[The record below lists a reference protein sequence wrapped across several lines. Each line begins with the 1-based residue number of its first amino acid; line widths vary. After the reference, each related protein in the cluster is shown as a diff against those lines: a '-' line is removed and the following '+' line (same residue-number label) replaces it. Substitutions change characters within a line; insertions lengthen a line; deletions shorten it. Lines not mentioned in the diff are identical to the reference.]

1 MKIVTDRKHII
12 GNSSPRRA
20 NDRGFTLIELL
31 IGMTILTFGLLGIAA
46 MFPMGYFV
54 VSDAGKM
61 TMTLTGTRQILE
73 DVRSVPFQNLGNL
86 NGFDTN
92 NAATLPAAN
101 PERDIARRWR
111 YALAGEGSGFTF
123 TTAEKA
129 AWTRLTTTAASP
141 NSNTSMTSV
150 FGGRGVI
157 SVVAQTATLSRITI
171 TITIPGRTKTVNIA
185 TLVSRM

>member
-1 MKIVTDRKHII
+1 MNIVTDRKHII
-12 GNSSPRRA
+12 GSASPRRA
-20 NDRGFTLIELL
+20 KNHGFTLIELL

-111 YALAGEGSGFTF
+111 YALAGEGNGFTF
-123 TTAEKA
+123 TIAEKA

>member
-1 MKIVTDRKHII
+1 MNIVKARKHTIEDAAH
-12 GNSSPRRA
+12 SRTRE
-20 NDRGFTLIELL
+20 RGFTLIELL
-31 IGMTILTFGLLGIAA
+31 IGMTILTFGLLGIAT

-73 DVRSVPFQNLGNL
+73 DVRSVPFANLANL

-92 NAATLPAAN
+92 NSATLPAAN

-111 YALAGEGSGFTF
+111 YALAGEGNGFTY
-123 TTAEKA
+123 TAAEKS
-129 AWTRLTTTAASP
+129 AWTRLTTTVGSP
-141 NSNTSMTSV
+141 NSNTSMTSG
-150 FGGRGVI
+150 FGARGVI
-157 SVVAQTATLSRITI
+157 SVVAQTPTLSRISI

>member
-1 MKIVTDRKHII
+1 MNIVTDPKHSIENA
-12 GNSSPRRA
+12 GDRRS
-20 NDRGFTLIELL
+20 DRGFTLIELL
-31 IGMTILTFGLLGIAA
+31 IGMTILTFGLLGIAS

-54 VSDAGKM
+54 VNDAGKM
-61 TMTLTGTRQILE
+61 TMALTGTRQILE
-73 DVRSVPFQNLGNL
+73 DVRSVPFANLANL

-92 NAATLPAAN
+92 NSATLPAAN
-101 PERDIARRWR
+101 PEREIARRWR
-111 YALAGEGSGFTF
+111 YALAGEGNGFTF
-123 TTAEKA
+123 TAAEKA

-150 FGGRGVI
+150 FGGRGSI
-157 SVVAQTATLSRITI
+157 SVVAQTATLSRISI